1 MSPKAYLPVLPQ
13 FQNHH
18 LTGRCVA
25 PIGHGINWNQ
35 NVGLREIGRGAA
47 QRNVEADDDEF
58 ACNPLHTAV
67 EIV

>member
-1 MSPKAYLPVLPQ
+1 MLPQ

-18 LTGRCVA
+18 LAGRCVA
-25 PIGHGINWNQ
+25 PIGHGINRNQ
-35 NVGLREIGRGAA
+35 NVGLREIGCGTS

-58 ACNPLHTAV
+58 ACNALNTPV

>member
-1 MSPKAYLPVLPQ
+1 VLAQ

-18 LTGRCVA
+18 LAGRCVA
-25 PIGHGINWNQ
+25 PIGHGINRNQ
-35 NVGLREIGRGAA
+35 NVGLREVRRGAT

-58 ACNPLHTAV
+58 ACNALNPPV